1 MYETKKIHEIAERK
15 SDEIARIQH
24 SIFDLAEYGYEVQK
38 SASYL
43 EELLEKEG
51 FQVERGIG
59 DIETAFVGTYGS
71 GKPVIGILAE
81 YDALPNLSQK
91 AGETKRCPIEGK
103 AYGHACGHSALAAGT
118 VGAAIVAKE
127 YLKETGKTGTV
138 KVFGCPAEETGFG
151 KSFMVKRGCFEGLDM
166 CFTWHPMDRTCLW
179 GRTLGY
185 YKVRFDFKGT
195 ASHAGGAPELGRSA
209 LDACELMNVGV
220 NYLREHIISSARVHY
235 AYLDAGGDA
244 PNIVQDH
251 ASLLYFVR
259 APRLADSAAILERV
273 KKIAQGAA
281 LMTETQVHI
290 KVLGGMSDNI
300 PNPTASRILSDAF
313 VAEGGP
319 DFTEEEFAIA
329 RRFLDILS
337 PEEREKAI
345 RTGAKLQGISEE
357 EFAKRP
363 LVTRVEPVDE
373 RSMERQ
379 YTASTDV
386 GDVSYNVPTSQ
397 YAGTTSIPGTGLHT
411 WQFAAQVGTSIG
423 DKGSVAV
430 ARAIARA
437 CAEVWEN
444 TEVVKTAK
452 EELLETTGGVYVSPL
467 PDDVKPGE
475 GM

>member
-1 MYETKKIHEIAERK
+1 M
-15 SDEIARIQH
+15 
-24 SIFDLAEYGYEVQK
+24 AEYSFEVYN
-38 SASYL
+38 SAAYL

-51 FQVERGIG
+51 FTVERGIG
-59 DIETAFVGTYGS
+59 GMKTAFVGTCGS

-81 YDALPNLSQK
+81 YDALPNMSQK
-91 AGETKRCPIEGK
+91 AGETKPCPIEGK
-103 AYGHACGHSALAAGT
+103 KYGHACGHSALAAGT
-118 VGAAIVAKE
+118 VGAAIIAKE

-138 KVFGCPAEETGFG
+138 KIFGCPAEETGFG

-166 CFTWHPMDRTCLW
+166 CFTWHPMDRTTLW
-179 GRTLGY
+179 GRTLAY
-185 YKVRFDFKGT
+185 YKVRFDFKGIT
-195 ASHAGGAPELGRSA
+195 AHAGGAPELGRSA

-220 NYLREHIISSARVHY
+220 NYLREHIISTARVHY
-235 AYLDAGGDA
+235 AYLDAGGEA

-251 ASLLYFVR
+251 ASLLYFIR
-259 APRLADSAAILERV
+259 APKMSDCDAILARI

-281 LMTETQVHI
+281 LMTETDVNI
-290 KVLGGMSDNI
+290 KVFGGLHDNF

-329 RRFLDILS
+329 RKFLDILS
-337 PEEREKAI
+337 PQARETAI
-345 RTGAKLQGISEE
+345 KEGAKAEGISEE

-363 LVTRVEPVDE
+363 LITRVEPVND
-373 RSMERQ
+373 RVMERQ

-386 GDVSYNVPTSQ
+386 GDVSYIVPTTQ
-397 YAGTTSIPGTGLHT
+397 YSGTTSIPETGLHT

-423 DKGSVAV
+423 DKGSIAV

-444 TEVVKTAK
+444 PEAVNTAK
-452 EELLETTGGVYVSPL
+452 EELLEATGGVYVFPI
-467 PDDVKPGE
+467 PDGIEPGD

>member
-1 MYETKKIHEIAERK
+1 M
-15 SDEIARIQH
+15 
-24 SIFDLAEYGYEVQK
+24 AEYSFEVYN
-38 SASYL
+38 SAAYL

-51 FQVERGIG
+51 FTVERGIG
-59 DIETAFVGTYGS
+59 GMKTAFVGTCGS

-81 YDALPNLSQK
+81 YDALPNMSQK
-91 AGETKRCPIEGK
+91 AGETKPCPIEGK
-103 AYGHACGHSALAAGT
+103 KYGHACGHSALAAGT
-118 VGAAIVAKE
+118 VGAAIIAKE

-138 KVFGCPAEETGFG
+138 KIFGCPAEETGFG

-166 CFTWHPMDRTCLW
+166 CFTWHPMDRTTLW
-179 GRTLGY
+179 GRTLAY
-185 YKVRFDFKGT
+185 YKVRFDFKGIT
-195 ASHAGGAPELGRSA
+195 AHAGGAPELGRSA

-220 NYLREHIISSARVHY
+220 NYLREHIISTARVHY
-235 AYLDAGGDA
+235 AYLDAGGEA

-251 ASLLYFVR
+251 ASLLYFIR
-259 APRLADSAAILERV
+259 APKMSDCDAILARI

-281 LMTETQVHI
+281 LMTETDVNI
-290 KVLGGMSDNI
+290 KVFGGLHDNF

-329 RRFLDILS
+329 RKFLDILS
-337 PEEREKAI
+337 PQAREAAI
-345 RTGAKLQGISEE
+345 KEGAKAEGISEE

-363 LVTRVEPVDE
+363 LITRVEPVND
-373 RSMERQ
+373 RVMERQ

-386 GDVSYNVPTSQ
+386 GDVSYIVPTTQ
-397 YAGTTSIPGTGLHT
+397 YSGTTSIPETGLHT

-423 DKGSVAV
+423 DKGSIAV

-444 TEVVKTAK
+444 PEAVNTAK
-452 EELLETTGGVYVSPL
+452 EELLEATGGVYVFPI
-467 PDDVKPGE
+467 PDGIEPGD

>member
-1 MYETKKIHEIAERK
+1 MYETNKIHEIAEK
-15 SDEIARIQH
+15 KAEEIAGIQH
-24 SIFDLAEYGYEVQK
+24 SIFDLAEYGFEVYK
-38 SASYL
+38 SAAYL

-51 FQVERGIG
+51 FTVERGIG
-59 DIETAFVGTYGS
+59 GMETAFVGTYGS

-81 YDALPNLSQK
+81 YDALPNMSQK
-91 AGETKRCPIEGK
+91 AGETKPCPIEGK
-103 AYGHACGHSALAAGT
+103 KYGHACGHSALAAGT
-118 VGAAIVAKE
+118 VGAAIIAKE

-138 KVFGCPAEETGFG
+138 KIFGCPAEETGFG

-166 CFTWHPMDRTCLW
+166 CFTWHPMDHTTLW
-179 GRTLGY
+179 GRTLAY
-185 YKVRFDFKGT
+185 YKVRFDFKGIT
-195 ASHAGGAPELGRSA
+195 AHAGGAPELGRSA

-220 NYLREHIISSARVHY
+220 NYLREHIISTARVHY
-235 AYLDAGGDA
+235 AYLDAGGEA

-251 ASLLYFVR
+251 ASLLYFIR
-259 APRLADSAAILERV
+259 APKMSDCDAILARV

-281 LMTETQVHI
+281 LMTETDVNI
-290 KVLGGMSDNI
+290 KVFGGLHDNL

-319 DFTEEEFAIA
+319 DFTEEDFAIA
-329 RRFLDILS
+329 RKFLDLLS
-337 PEEREKAI
+337 PEAREAAI
-345 RTGAKLQGISEE
+345 KTGAKADGISEE

-363 LVTRVEPVDE
+363 LITSVEAVDDRV
-373 RSMERQ
+373 MERQ

-386 GDVSYNVPTSQ
+386 GDVSYIVPTTQ
-397 YAGTTSIPGTGLHT
+397 YSATTSIPGTGLHT

-423 DKGSVAV
+423 DKGSIAV

-444 TEVVKTAK
+444 PEVVKKAK
-452 EELLETTGGVYVSPL
+452 EELLEATGGEYVSPI
-467 PDDVKPGE
+467 PDGVEPRD

>member
-1 MYETKKIHEIAERK
+1 
-15 SDEIARIQH
+15 
-24 SIFDLAEYGYEVQK
+24 
-38 SASYL
+38 
-43 EELLEKEG
+43 
-51 FQVERGIG
+51 
-59 DIETAFVGTYGS
+59 
-71 GKPVIGILAE
+71 
-81 YDALPNLSQK
+81 
-91 AGETKRCPIEGK
+91 
-103 AYGHACGHSALAAGT
+103 
-118 VGAAIVAKE
+118 
-127 YLKETGKTGTV
+127 
-138 KVFGCPAEETGFG
+138 
-151 KSFMVKRGCFEGLDM
+151 MVKRGCFEGLDM

-444 TEVVKTAK
+444 PEVVKTAK